1 MKYYYIHGY
10 GSTGERAFSGL
21 KNAGLKDLNLV
32 RWDSDQSYND
42 TIRQISRQMDLNDD
56 VCVIASS
63 FGGYLAA
70 HLPYN
75 GMAQFVLVNP
85 LTNVY
90 EDFYLPKHS
99 DTFTKEVAETYIN
112 KKDTIRFNGYPITVM
127 LAKNDEVLDYRI
139 AEKFYKT
146 TSEIKYISGGH
157 VLTDFKTVVDEILL
171 NEGNLPIL

>member
-56 VCVIASS
+56 VCIIASS

-70 HLPYN
+70 HLQYN

-85 LTNVY
+85 LIDVY
-90 EDFYLPKHS
+90 NQFYLGNHS
-99 DTFTKEVAETYIN
+99 KTFSKDVAETYIN
-112 KKDTIRFNGYPITVM
+112 KSDTIRFKGYPITIM

-139 AEKFYKT
+139 ARDFYKT

-157 VLTDFKTVVDEILL
+157 VLTDFKTVVDEIKL
-171 NEGNLPIL
+171 NEGNIPLI